1 MRVGLCPLA
10 VQTGRSVK
18 AANRAAA
25 SASGL
30 KPHCPQDG
38 KASATVRPLAATV
51 GHLVAT
57 VGYLAATVG
66 HRAATVRYGHRTGG
80 GIATKAAAARQGE
93 EAGQY
98 GPAVAAGNSG
108 RRPR

>member
-18 AANRAAA
+18 AANWTAAPA
-25 SASGL
+25 GGL

-38 KASATVRPLAATV
+38 NASADVRPLVATV
-51 GHLVAT
+51 GHLAAT
-57 VGYLAATVG
+57 VEYLAATV
-66 HRAATVRYGHRTGG
+66 RYNRCAG
-80 GIATKAAAARQGE
+80 GIAAKAAAARQGE
-93 EAGQY
+93 EAGQR
-98 GPAVAAGNSG
+98 GPAVAAGNCG